1 MPALRATLY
10 ARYSSDRQRDTSIE
24 DQLRGC
30 RARAEQEGWQV
41 VAEHFDEAVSA
52 STPVALRRGGKALL
66 ADALAGRFDVLVL
79 EGLDRLSR
87 EVGEQEAVVKR
98 LEHRGIR
105 IVGTSD
111 GYDSGAGGR
120 KVLRIARG
128 LVNELYLDDLRAKTH
143 RGLAGQF
150 ERGLHVG
157 GLSYGYRSVEA
168 PGGRRLV
175 VDEERAAIVREIF
188 ARFAAGETTRG
199 IVRTL
204 NARGVPGPRGG
215 PWAMSAL
222 HVSHERRLGLL
233 HNELYAGRE
242 VWNRRQWIK
251 DPDTGKRR
259 YVERP
264 ASEWRVRQVP
274 ELRIVDAPTWE
285 AVQRRIAANHGLRSR
300 SGRGAAPRTLFA
312 GLLRCA
318 ACDGPMT
325 AIDARRYGCA
335 AHRDRGPTVCGAGTT
350 VRRVDLD
357 RRLLAELRAELLE
370 PATLREVRQAVHQ
383 ALAAH
388 QQAACAGQADER
400 ARLQALEG
408 EISRL
413 VDAVAQLGL
422 SEALRARLAA
432 AEAERDAL
440 ASRAAA
446 RDQATPA
453 VDVEALVARWRGLV
467 MDLGTVLASEDRDR
481 ARGLLAELIGP
492 VVIGR
497 DEASGEVYA
506 DLEEPAERLLIA
518 AAGVLPGVVA
528 GACNSSRRR
537 IVLAQPAGR

>member
-1 MPALRATLY
+1 MATLRAVLY

-30 RARAEQEGWQV
+30 RARAQLEGWLV
-41 VAEHFDEAVSA
+41 VAEHVDEAVSA

-66 ADALAGRFDVLVL
+66 ADALASRCDVLVL

-105 IVGTSD
+105 IVGISD

-157 GLSYGYRSVEA
+157 GLSYGYRSEEA
-168 PGGRRLV
+168 PGGRRLAI
-175 VDEERAAIVREIF
+175 DEPRAAVVREIF

-199 IVRTL
+199 IVREL

-215 PWAMSAL
+215 AWAMSAL

-233 HNELYAGRE
+233 HNELYIGRE

-264 ASEWRVRQVP
+264 AAEWRVREVP

-285 AVQRRIAANHGLRSR
+285 AVRRRIAANQGLRSR
-300 SGRGAAPRTLFA
+300 SGRGAAPRTLFG

-318 ACDGPMT
+318 ACGGPMT

-335 AHRDRGPTVCGAGTT
+335 AHRDRGPAVCAASTT

-357 RRLLAELRAELLE
+357 RRLLADLRAELLE
-370 PATLREVRQAVHQ
+370 PATLREVRQAVRQ

-388 QQAACAGQADER
+388 QQAARAGQDDER

-408 EISRL
+408 EIARL

-422 SEALRARLAA
+422 SEALRARLGA

-446 RDQATPA
+446 HDQALPA
-453 VDVEALVARWRGLV
+453 VDVDALVARWRGMV

-492 VVIGR
+492 VVIGT
-497 DEASGEVYA
+497 DETSGEVYA
-506 DLEEPAERLLIA
+506 ELEEPAERLLIA

-528 GACNSSRRR
+528 GARNPSRRR
-537 IVLAQPAGR
+537 LALP